1 MKRFLVSMLQ
11 IKELHGTCINIF
23 VRLHDPQYAANEKE
37 SNCHAHMSCTAL
49 TLSK

>member
-23 VRLHDPQYAANEKE
+23 VRLHDPQQAANEKE
-37 SNCHAHMSCTAL
+37 STAML
-49 TLSK
+49 ICLALP